1 MAQPLGLA
9 DFPPSDVWDT
19 YIWFLFIPMLMRVIF
34 LARPFLSVSKQ
45 LAPHG
50 GWILKRLKEIPVR
63 GFGLLAVNEILAFFL
78 PILLVVIY
86 RLITDPL
93 GWPSWDESNVWGL
106 VFLVI
111 FIGTWML
118 FDFWRIFRVRRMLK
132 AVEKQNIERLQ
143 KVADAGFKA
152 RGLLRKF
159 SRRDQEEQDE
169 TVTKS
174 VAKNSVKTWGLLALK
189 ARKLTPAGLVSAIAT
204 GAAIEVAR
212 RGAGKLSDLI
222 DEKMQDE
229 FEKISIANSKTLL
242 WLFLRDL
249 AMGISPLMALWL
261 IPLLFP

>member
-9 DFPPSDVWDT
+9 EFPPSDVWDT
-19 YIWFLFIPMLMRVIF
+19 YIWFLLIPMLMRVIF

-111 FIGTWML
+111 F
-118 FDFWRIFRVRRMLK
+118 
-132 AVEKQNIERLQ
+132 
-143 KVADAGFKA
+143 
-152 RGLLRKF
+152 
-159 SRRDQEEQDE
+159 
-169 TVTKS
+169 
-174 VAKNSVKTWGLLALK
+174 
-189 ARKLTPAGLVSAIAT
+189 
-204 GAAIEVAR
+204 
-212 RGAGKLSDLI
+212 LSLI
-222 DEKMQDE
+222 H
-229 FEKISIANSKTLL
+229 I
-242 WLFLRDL
+242 
-249 AMGISPLMALWL
+249 
-261 IPLLFP
+261 

>member
-1 MAQPLGLA
+1 M
-9 DFPPSDVWDT
+9 
-19 YIWFLFIPMLMRVIF
+19 
-34 LARPFLSVSKQ
+34 
-45 LAPHG
+45 
-50 GWILKRLKEIPVR
+50 
-63 GFGLLAVNEILAFFL
+63 
-78 PILLVVIY
+78 
-86 RLITDPL
+86 
-93 GWPSWDESNVWGL
+93 
-106 VFLVI
+106 
-111 FIGTWML
+111 
-118 FDFWRIFRVRRMLK
+118 
-132 AVEKQNIERLQ
+132 
-143 KVADAGFKA
+143 
-152 RGLLRKF
+152 LRKF

-222 DEKMQDE
+222 DEKMQAE

-242 WLFLRDL
+242 LLFLRDL